1 MNAIVET
8 LRPRKTKAPLEI
20 QMAELKRQVRELK
33 AELKEERRHSVH
45 MLGIMR
51 SMSTPAARPCMCE
64 QCTCTPTRAEMLRRR

>member
-8 LRPRKTKAPLEI
+8 LRPRKTKPPLEI
-20 QMAELKRQVRELK
+20 QIEAFKRQVRSLK

-51 SMSTPAARPCMCE
+51 SMSTPSARPCMCE
-64 QCTCTPTRAEMLRRR
+64 RCTCTPARAEMLRRR

>member
-20 QMAELKRQVRELK
+20 QVEALKRQVRKLKEELQ
-33 AELKEERRHSVH
+33 EERRHSVH

-51 SMSTPAARPCMCE
+51 SMSTCE